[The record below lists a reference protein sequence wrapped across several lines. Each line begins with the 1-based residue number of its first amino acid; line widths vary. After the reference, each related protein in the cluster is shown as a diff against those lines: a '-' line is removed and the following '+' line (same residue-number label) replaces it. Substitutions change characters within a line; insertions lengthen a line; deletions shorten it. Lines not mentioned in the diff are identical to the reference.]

1 MTETLKYKVGDIVKT
16 VAGDLVKVDEINFER
31 ESTFIYHV
39 RRPSGFGWWT
49 DEADLEPV
57 TEKQEENSMTE
68 LKYQEGDLVLLLG
81 KEYTVRIV
89 DSGDS
94 VCPYWIEDESG
105 SGRWVRQSAL
115 LAPVVSEP
123 PVKQELDSYTAQLI
137 SDYFEDAMMV
147 SDLDTSVVLTMV
159 GFFDGLKIAGAI
171 K

>member
-1 MTETLKYKVGDIVKT
+1 MTEI
-16 VAGDLVKVDEINFER
+16 
-31 ESTFIYHV
+31 
-39 RRPSGFGWWT
+39 
-49 DEADLEPV
+49 
-57 TEKQEENSMTE
+57 
-68 LKYQEGDLVLLLG
+68 LKYQEGDLVLLMG

-115 LAPVVSEP
+115 SGL

-137 SDYFEDAMMV
+137 SDYFDDAMMV
-147 SDLDTSVVLTMV
+147 SDLDSSVVLTMA
-159 GFFDGLKIAGAI
+159 GFFDGLEKAGVI